1 MRRATIF
8 LVLLSV
14 FGLTSKA
21 SAAIS
26 VSNIASLP
34 SPDGQNITS
43 DSLTGLDWLD
53 PAVTLTQSFN
63 TVTGR
68 FGSDLA
74 GFSYATRLQVITFFS
89 HLPVPLPTSP
99 TYTNTYFN
107 DAGASYDSA
116 IAYFDDTIAFAT
128 GGVVAT
134 YGLTADPGPGTA
146 QHYYYEAWSNPT
158 TTGTWGTDP
167 PVADALGATYLGSW
181 LIRTTPLAVADV
193 PEPASII
200 AWSVLGLMITSG
212 GWWHHRKVSA

>member
-26 VSNIASLP
+26 VSNIGSLP

-53 PAVTLTQSFN
+53 PAVTLSQSFD

-68 FGSDLA
+68 FGSDLS
-74 GFSYATRLQVITFFS
+74 GFSYATRAQVSNLFS
-89 HLPVPLPTSP
+89 HLLPTPLPTMPDYS
-99 TYTNTYFN
+99 YIQLN
-107 DAGASYDSA
+107 DAGVSYQLA
-116 IAYFDDTIAFAT
+116 AGYFGSTGTGPTYAT
-128 GGVVAT
+128 T
-134 YGLTADPGPGTA
+134 FGLTADMPPNAGY
-146 QHYYYEAWSNPT
+146 HYIYFAETSGLRSY
-158 TTGTWGTDP
+158 
-167 PVADALGATYLGSW
+167 TYGNSISSDTSQAAYIGSW